1 MEGNRSLNVALVGYG
16 YWGPKLVRNIRDC
29 AYFHLKYLIDQEETV
44 LRDFSFSNPDI
55 TILTDIQAALED
67 ESIDAIII
75 ATPPKM
81 HYELAKK
88 SLLAGKHILVEKPF
102 TTSFKEASEI
112 VALAEKVAKKVM
124 VDFTFLYN
132 GTIQSI
138 KEQIDKQTFGQILY
152 VDSVRINLGIF
163 QNDVNVVWDLACHDL
178 SIFNYLLEELPLSVQ
193 AIGIDGLGN
202 GLENIAYVH
211 LKYSELFAQINC
223 SWSSPVKIRRMLL
236 GGSKRAIL
244 YNDIEPTD
252 KIKVYDKGV
261 VNQNSLERESLLQDY
276 RMGEVYIPK
285 YDTTEPLQNVV
296 TTFYNTIIYNKKSK
310 SEGEDA
316 LLVMFMLEMIQK
328 SINLGGK
335 EVKIEWEQVG
345 QSLYSYITSKGML
358 KEPSKALKK

>member
-29 AYFHLKYLIDQEETV
+29 TYFHLKYLIDQDEKL
-44 LRDFSFSNPDI
+44 LRDFNLSNPDI
-55 TILTDIQAALED
+55 TILTNIQAALED
-67 ESIDAIII
+67 KSIDAIII

-81 HYELAKK
+81 HYELSKQ

-102 TTSFKEASEI
+102 TTSFEEASEI
-112 VALAEKVAKKVM
+112 VALAERVSKKVM
-124 VDFTFLYN
+124 VDYTFLYN

-138 KEQIDKQTFGQILY
+138 KEQIDKKTFGQILY

-178 SIFNYLLEELPLSVQ
+178 SIFNYLLEELPHSVQ
-193 AIGIDGLGN
+193 AMGIDALGN
-202 GLENIAYVH
+202 GIENIAYIH
-211 LKYSELFAQINC
+211 LKYSELFAHINC

-236 GGSKRAIL
+236 GGSKSAIL

-261 VNQNSLERESLLQDY
+261 VYQNPHQRESLLQDY

-296 TTFYNTIIYNKKSK
+296 NTFYNAIVYGEKSK
-310 SEGEDA
+310 SDGEDA

-328 SINLGGK
+328 SIDLGGK

-345 QSLYSYITSKGML
+345 QSLYSYIMSKGML
-358 KEPSKALKK
+358 KEPSKALRK